1 MLRVLRTPGR
11 PRRAPTCG
19 LPTPAP
25 RPGQQRPSP
34 GPSFPPSAPQRS
46 ANISCPCP
54 HPHPELPS
62 WRELGSQPGQGSR
75 LPQLGFPGHRG
86 WEGEGGGGCPAWL
99 GSSHR
104 GNPGARSCGRSLGRT
119 SSPARRKTSRAPTTL
134 LPSTSYLLA
143 CGGVLGRSASPG
155 AVSPRSCPCWLFSR
169 APCTGGGGLICCSAL
184 LPRTAASRVNGS
196 CCPASGAHQSPPGR
210 ALPRHRLRHK
220 LCGRGERGR
229 WPTPQHSPRWPGQG
243 GPRRCPAEDQLR
255 GRGGERGRA
264 PRQLLPASSGLP
276 TGAGPPQPVTHLP
289 NPAPAQ
295 PRCLPPARGARAAAA
310 ARPRCACDRWHRPL
324 GPGLVFSLVSP
335 RVRTAPSAPPSQVP
349 APPPV
354 SRGAG
359 PGIIRPQWPPA
370 ACPAAA
376 FPSLSH
382 RPDSRPRPLGG
393 TVPIPPGNCLAWSR
407 QTRDPGS
414 APPLS
419 LRQAIGSGR
428 RVR

>member
-1 MLRVLRTPGR
+1 M
-11 PRRAPTCG
+11 PRRAGFRPRPRGQASCAPARGPPSLRRPLSALQTFPAPA
-19 LPTPAP
+19 PTPT
-25 RPGQQRPSP
+25 R
-34 GPSFPPSAPQRS
+34 SFPVGASWARSRVRARGCPNSASP
-46 ANISCPCP
+46 A
-54 HPHPELPS
+54 
-62 WRELGSQPGQGSR
+62 PGAGR
-75 LPQLGFPGHRG
+75 
-86 WEGEGGGGCPAWL
+86 GGGGPAWL

-104 GNPGARSCGRSLGRT
+104 GNPGARSCGRSLGKPR
-119 SSPARRKTSRAPTTL
+119 SPATRRKTSRALATL
-134 LPSTSYLLA
+134 LPSPSYLLA

-169 APCTGGGGLICCSAL
+169 APCTGGGGLIGCSAL
-184 LPRTAASRVNGS
+184 LPRTAAYRVNGS
-196 CCPASGAHQSPPGR
+196 CCQASGAHQSPPGR

-255 GRGGERGRA
+255 WRGGERGRA
-264 PRQLLPASSGLP
+264 PPQLLPASSGLP
-276 TGAGPPQPVTHLP
+276 AGAGPPQPVTHLR

-295 PRCLPPARGARAAAA
+295 PRCLLPARGARAAAA
-310 ARPRCACDRWHRPL
+310 ARPRCACDRRHRPL

-382 RPDSRPRPLGG
+382 RPDSRPLPLGRDR
-393 TVPIPPGNCLAWSR
+393 PHPSWELPGLEPAD
-407 QTRDPGS
+407 T
-414 APPLS
+414 
-419 LRQAIGSGR
+419 
-428 RVR
+428 